1 MGLTIINGENI
12 FQKEVIGNVRTAQ
25 EDSHDMAAMTLN
37 GDVFVVCDGMGGHV
51 GGKQASSIAVKSVL
65 ECLKQG
71 EYPTPVTALNTALQH
86 ANMQI
91 LNFASQN
98 PSLKGMGTTACIL
111 MLKED
116 KAYIAHVGDSRIYM
130 YLGKEKQLHRITKD
144 HSYVQTLV
152 DAGEITDDEAENH
165 PNKNRILKALGI
177 KSELIPTIPQKP
189 ILPKNGDVFL
199 LCSDGLSGMI
209 SDAVI
214 RDILSKDLT
223 IQQKGDMLMQLALDA
238 GGVDNITLQLVQV
251 CDSGHKRS
259 VFTSFNPTSKHA
271 AQISAK
277 RKKSIATILLCTSV
291 AIAGYFSYRVVSDWM
306 QIEEADEEH
315 KQRVANYSDIES
327 ELTSERLKR
336 EDVPESSI
344 DFNSFEDID
353 YDIGRL
359 EQKLLTIDTL
369 ESYNNYNKLRE
380 SYSINKLINKLI
392 IKKK

>member
-37 GDVFVVCDGMGGHV
+37 GDVFVTCDGMGGHV

-71 EYPTPVTALNTALQH
+71 EYSSPATALNTALQH

-116 KAYIAHVGDSRIYM
+116 KAYIAHVGDSRMYM

-177 KSELIPTIPQKP
+177 KAELSPTIAQKP
-189 ILPKNGDVFL
+189 ILPKNGDLFL

-223 IQQKGDMLMQLALDA
+223 IQQKGDMLIQLALDA
-238 GGVDNITLQLVQV
+238 GGVDNITLQLIQV
-251 CDSGHKRS
+251 CDSRHKRS
-259 VFTSFNPTSKHA
+259 VFTSFNPTSKYT
-271 AQISAK
+271 AQISVK
-277 RKKSIATILLCTSV
+277 RKKCIANILLCASIAIVV
-291 AIAGYFSYRVVSDWM
+291 AIAGYLTSMVVSDWM
-306 QIEEADEEH
+306 LSKQIDEAHEAH
-315 KQRVANYSDIES
+315 KEIVKNYSKIES
-327 ELTSERLKR
+327 ELNLKEQKR
-336 EDVPESSI
+336 DSI
-344 DFNSFEDID
+344 SQNSIKQNFYPDLDEDIKK
-353 YDIGRL
+353 L
-359 EQKLLTIDTL
+359 KQELLTIDTL
-369 ESYNNYNKLRE
+369 KSYNKLSELLNEQTNR
-380 SYSINKLINKLI
+380 
-392 IKKK
+392 KKK